1 MNIKEMNGLKSIYE
15 IKDYCD
21 VIHAE
26 NAEVLA
32 RYTTDYYKGMPA
44 LTRNRYGNGSAYYV
58 AARTLNDFDTK
69 FFGNIIDELELRRA
83 IDIELPLGV
92 NAQLR
97 EDEENKYIFLM
108 NFSEEEKS
116 VVLDK
121 EYLDLLSDSKVSGE
135 VKLDK
140 YKVMVLKTNV

>member
-1 MNIKEMNGLKSIYE
+1 
-15 IKDYCD
+15 
-21 VIHAE
+21 
-26 NAEVLA
+26 
-32 RYTTDYYKGMPA
+32 MPA